1 MTETLTPIE
10 ILKSRQNF
18 SDYIETHSGEITT
31 ELLKDYPARELLII
45 CSQLTQSSD
54 GLITLANQ
62 LQGNKKAYIFWFVV
76 NEKEEFKNIA
86 QNLNSFFDKNYC
98 GIFLIK
104 AFLNGDKSGLRAEGE
119 SGSVPV
125 YREQPRI
132 DFECL
137 LKPEIPARQIRKTD
151 TPAKTLQLEYW
162 TKYFEICDQLQ
173 SEMQVNP
180 KPQHFQYIPIGKAG
194 VQILQTVNT
203 QNKYVATEIM
213 INNKKE
219 IFEKLSAHKAEI
231 EEKLGKLEWYSQD
244 NVKSSRIRKYL
255 NYDITNPEEV
265 ENAIR
270 NHIKAA
276 EEFKGIFKK
285 YL

>member
-45 CSQLTQSSD
+45 CSQLTQSSE
-54 GLITLANQ
+54 GLVTLANQ
-62 LQGNKKAYIFWFVV
+62 LQGNKKAYIFWFVA

-86 QNLNSFFDKNYC
+86 QKLNNVFDKNFC

-104 AFLNGDKSGLRAEGE
+104 AFLNGD
-119 SGSVPV
+119 
-125 YREQPRI
+125 RI
-132 DFECL
+132 GFECL
-137 LKPEIPARQIRKTD
+137 LKPEIPTKQVRKTD

-162 TKYFEICDQLQ
+162 TKYFEICDELQ

-180 KPQHFQYIPIGKAG
+180 KPQHFQYIPIGKSG

-219 IFEKLSAHKAEI
+219 IFEKLSEHKTEI
-231 EEKLGKLEWYSQD
+231 EEELGRLEWDSKD

-255 NYDITNPEEV
+255 NYDITNAEEI

-270 NHIKAA
+270 NHIKTA
-276 EEFKGIFKK
+276 EEFKAIFKK